1 MDWCTEDAYT
11 LQFVVIH
18 TLWCSP
24 CSLQPSLC
32 LPVLPSHVPPLS
44 LCFPSALLQVIL
56 LKTCLFLDVFVFADL
71 MPKAHEWRSARIFSM
86 STDPKT
92 QQRGHLG
99 SFEISVFPSGA
110 HSGRSRQQITFFS
123 CSIKSQHSDISIH
136 IISSTSSETFKAIK
150 TFQRLN
156 HAKYFCKQ
164 SCYHVAM
171 NSCSKPPSFY

>member
-1 MDWCTEDAYT
+1 MHRGCLHSAICGDPHT
-11 LQFVVIH
+11 VV
-18 TLWCSP
+18 LSMLLAAFPVLFC
-24 CSLQPSLC
+24 C

-99 SFEISVFPSGA
+99 SFEMSLFFPVEHTQVGADNKLHFFLVPSKADTVIFPS
-110 HSGRSRQQITFFS
+110 
-123 CSIKSQHSDISIH
+123 
-136 IISSTSSETFKAIK
+136 TSFPVLLLK
-150 TFQRLN
+150 
-156 HAKYFCKQ
+156 H
-164 SCYHVAM
+164 
-171 NSCSKPPSFY
+171 SKPLKHFRD